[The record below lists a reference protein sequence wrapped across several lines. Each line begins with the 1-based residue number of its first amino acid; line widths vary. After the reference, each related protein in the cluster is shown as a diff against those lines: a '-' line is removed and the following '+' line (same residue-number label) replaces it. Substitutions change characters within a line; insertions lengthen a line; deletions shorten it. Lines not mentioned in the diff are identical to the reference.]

1 MHESMCQILLFFCSE
16 TFFISF
22 RMTFKFFNMIYDIL
36 ENMPLL
42 FIFNF
47 LFSFFFN
54 FPPILACFSLI
65 ILSIFP
71 PSSNCTSY
79 FLCLKLSEVL
89 CDPFTSLLNFLLKCL
104 TETYFHVCL
113 LRGTYCTL
121 EFLCAF
127 TLFYFFS
134 KNLSLAVIIT
144 TSCLFFYSFS
154 CSPKYMLRK
163 SIYFVNFTNFIYFTQ
178 I

>member
-1 MHESMCQILLFFCSE
+1 MHESMCQILLFFASE
-16 TFFISF
+16 TFLISF
-22 RMTFKFFNMIYDIL
+22 RITFKFFNMIYDIL

-47 LFSFFFN
+47 LFSFFN
-54 FPPILACFSLI
+54 FPPILACFSLS
-65 ILSIFP
+65 ILSIFL

-79 FLCLKLSEVL
+79 FLRLKLVWSVVWSIHIL
-89 CDPFTSLLNFLLKCL
+89 FKLSAQML
-104 TETYFHVCL
+104 TETYCHVGL